1 MGLSTTRE
9 QCIGCNEHEK
19 EGRKGT
25 KRKTGITATQPT
37 ERNVE
42 RLRYRIQAIASEINR
57 SVSNER
63 HILDLPTTTYT
74 RPSMNHGT
82 RPRVSSSHP
91 NRTASVRKQVRTNP
105 PRICR
110 RGGEEHRR
118 DSGHRISRGAANQ
131 PSSRPSARLKT
142 SKKPMPSTGAGV
154 KNKDGSGGEDLAAFQ
169 AYARNDG
176 KRENK
181 FRFWLNQHSE
191 VYKEWAVINLAL
203 QMLMYV
209 TLGRHPSSPKV
220 MTPRGLIQV
229 AAALVLGWEVALKR
243 LVKAAFK
250 SGGSPWHRF
259 TSISA
264 LATTSLIT
272 GLQIYR
278 DHSDRL
284 QRHSLGL
291 N

>member
-1 MGLSTTRE
+1 
-9 QCIGCNEHEK
+9 
-19 EGRKGT
+19 
-25 KRKTGITATQPT
+25 
-37 ERNVE
+37 
-42 RLRYRIQAIASEINR
+42 
-57 SVSNER
+57 
-63 HILDLPTTTYT
+63 
-74 RPSMNHGT
+74 
-82 RPRVSSSHP
+82 
-91 NRTASVRKQVRTNP
+91 
-105 PRICR
+105 
-110 RGGEEHRR
+110 
-118 DSGHRISRGAANQ
+118 
-131 PSSRPSARLKT
+131 
-142 SKKPMPSTGAGV
+142 MPSTGAGV